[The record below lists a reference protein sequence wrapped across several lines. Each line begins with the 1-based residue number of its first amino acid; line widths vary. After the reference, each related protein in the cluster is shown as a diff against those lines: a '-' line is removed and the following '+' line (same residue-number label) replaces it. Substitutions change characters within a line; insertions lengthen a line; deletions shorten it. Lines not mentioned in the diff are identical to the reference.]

1 MKLKVDPKSGT
12 PIYAQ
17 IVAQVE
23 FLVASGRLKP
33 GDAMPPIRALAEQL
47 LVNPNT
53 VARAYRDLEAAGVVA
68 SRVGA
73 GTVVAEGVSPLARR
87 ERLRLLTE
95 QVDGLLAKAHQLN
108 FTLDEVRELLE
119 ARAEALGQEG
129 KGDRS

>member
-1 MKLKVDPKSGT
+1 MTIKIDPKSGT

-23 FLVASGRLKP
+23 FLVASGRLSA
-33 GDAMPPIRALAEQL
+33 GHAMPPIRVLAEQL

-53 VARAYRDLEAAGVVA
+53 VARAYRELEAAGVVV

-87 ERLRLLTE
+87 ERLRLLSE

-108 FTLDEVRELLE
+108 FSLDELQQLLQE
-119 ARAEALGQEG
+119 RAEQLRQSG
-129 KGDRS
+129 KGQSS

>member
-33 GDAMPPIRALAEQL
+33 GDAMPPIRALAEEL

-108 FTLDEVRELLE
+108 FTHDEVRELLDT
-119 ARAEALGQEG
+119 RAEALRREG